1 MNATRHQVR
10 TVRIMKKHDQKPAR
24 MIQVRIEGRR
34 TNCTIRFTSLHIL
47 LWMLTSNGCEVRTR
61 MEGDSSCYIEL
72 NSVTLEAF
80 DAVLEQAEDT
90 GLGDLFHDVSMVH
103 VLLCAHLGSFEADN

>member
-10 TVRIMKKHDQKPAR
+10 TVRIMKTHDQKPAR

-61 MEGDSSCYIEL
+61 MEGDSSCYIDPT
-72 NSVTLEAF
+72 SVTLETF

-103 VLLCAHLGSFEADN
+103 VLLCAHLGSYEADN